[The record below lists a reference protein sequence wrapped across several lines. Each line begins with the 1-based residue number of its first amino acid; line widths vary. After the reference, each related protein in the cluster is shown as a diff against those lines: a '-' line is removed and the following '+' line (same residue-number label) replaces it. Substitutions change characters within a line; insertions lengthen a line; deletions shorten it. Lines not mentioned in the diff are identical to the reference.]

1 MVVGIA
7 ESGDVAGALPS
18 AAMLELPEDPL
29 TGKLPELLW
38 ETPIFDETMAWFLK
52 EHGINAPLR
61 EPLALSWSGHRA

>member
-1 MVVGIA
+1 
-7 ESGDVAGALPS
+7 
-18 AAMLELPEDPL
+18 MLELPEDPL
-29 TGKLPELLW
+29 TDKLPELLW